1 MVLANLLGLLNVDSF
16 RHDIIQNVGVGIM
29 TLSIVFASLAL
40 TYFRKWKWLFSEWL
54 TSLDHK
60 KIGIMY
66 IIVAVL
72 MLSKA
77 GFDALLMR
85 TQQSLSVGSN
95 HGILASQHY
104 QQIFSSH
111 GTTMIF
117 FAAMGLM
124 FGIINLAVPIMIG
137 TRDVA
142 FPWLN
147 SVSFWLFV
155 AGMILLNTSLAIGD
169 FSGAGWL
176 AYPPL
181 SELQYS
187 PTVGVDYWIWSL
199 QIAGVGSL
207 LSGINFIVT
216 ILKKR
221 AKGMNLMKMPMFVWS
236 VLGSMTLVV
245 FAFPVLTAT
254 ITLLYLDRLLGAHF
268 FTAGGGGNPMMYV
281 NLIWAWGHPE
291 VYILILPAFGIFS
304 EIVATFSKKKLF
316 GYTSMVWAIWAIVIL
331 SFTVWL
337 HHFFTMGA
345 GADVNGFFGIM
356 TMIIAIPTGVKIFN
370 WLFTMF
376 RGKIT
381 FSAPMIWFVGFI
393 LLFSIGGVAGVL
405 LAVPPADFQLHN
417 SLFLVA
423 HFHSMIVSGV
433 LFGYFA
439 GIVYWFPKF
448 SGVKLNERLGKIA
461 AYFWI
466 LGFIVAFVPLYA
478 LGIMGATRRMDHYSP
493 SMGWQPLFIVAG
505 VGVLIIGLGLLSLV
519 TQVLYSIYKHIE
531 NRDRTGDPYDG
542 RTLEWSIPSPAPSYN
557 FSILPIVKKTDDFW
571 EAKQEKRSRDLAYKD
586 ISIPK
591 NSYIGLIVSAGAFA
605 LGFGAVW
612 HILWLSIIGL
622 LVIVVSV
629 IVRTLDEDIEY
640 TISKE
645 KLILDDIQFYG
656 EGK

>member
-1 MVLANLLGLLNVDSF
+1 MMLANLLGLLNVDSF
-16 RHDIIQNVGVGIM
+16 RHDMIQNVGVGIM
-29 TLSIVFASLAL
+29 TLSIFFASLAL
-40 TYFRKWKWLFSEWL
+40 TYFRKWKWLFGEWL
-54 TSLDHK
+54 SSLDHK
-60 KIGIMY
+60 KIGVMY

-85 TQQSLSVGSN
+85 TQQSLSVGNN

-124 FGIINLAVPIMIG
+124 FGIINLAVPILIG

-155 AGMILLNTSLAIGD
+155 SGMILLNTSLAIGD

-181 SELQYS
+181 SELQFS
-187 PTVGVDYWIWSL
+187 PTVGVDYWIWSI

-216 ILKKR
+216 ILMKR
-221 AKGMNLMKMPMFVWS
+221 TKGMNLMKMPMFVWS

-254 ITLLYLDRLLGAHF
+254 ITLLYLDRLVGTHF
-268 FTAGGGGNPMMYV
+268 FTSGGGGNPMMYV

-337 HHFFTMGA
+337 HHFFTMG
-345 GADVNGFFGIM
+345 DVNGFFGIM

-448 SGVKLNERLGKIA
+448 SGIKLNERLGKIA
-461 AYFWI
+461 AYLWI

-531 NRDRTGDPYDG
+531 NKDRTGDPYDG
-542 RTLEWSIPSPAPSYN
+542 RTLEWSIPSPAPHYN

-571 EAKQEKRSRDLAYKD
+571 ESKQEKRSRDLVYKD
-586 ISIPK
+586 ISMPK
-591 NSYIGLIVSAGAFA
+591 NSYIGLIVSVGAFA